1 MLSSGVPPW
10 SADSTRSLSRPPI
23 LRITARWPL
32 ARRHKLLLTLH
43 LVELNSAPITKMRLL
58 TIVLLVSK
66 KTALRW
72 LIHLGGPG
80 LILLGLADNSL
91 IPLPGSSDIVT
102 ILLAAHHRNLWVYYA
117 LMATAGAII
126 GGYLTYRMARKG
138 GKETLEKRFS
148 KKKTDKVYAVFS
160 RWGFAAV
167 AIPALLPP
175 PFPIVPMLLAAGAMQ
190 YSTRK
195 FLTALAV
202 GRGLRFTI
210 LAYLG
215 FHYGRHIVSFFARY
229 YWDVLFVLIAFSVL
243 GGLFGLFEYKR
254 RQKANS
260 PESPHPGLQPRR
272 RGA

>member
-1 MLSSGVPPW
+1 MHL
-10 SADSTRSLSRPPI
+10 
-23 LRITARWPL
+23 L
-32 ARRHKLLLTLH
+32 A
-43 LVELNSAPITKMRLL
+43 
-58 TIVLLVSK
+58 IVLLVSK
-66 KTALRW
+66 KSALRW

-91 IPLPGSSDIVT
+91 IPLPGSTDVVT
-102 ILLAAHHRNLWVYYA
+102 ILLAAHHREPWFYYA
-117 LMATAGAII
+117 IMATVGALL

-148 KKKTDKVYAVFS
+148 KKKVNKVYAIFE

-190 YSTRK
+190 YPTRK

-202 GRGLRFTI
+202 GRGIRFTI

-215 FHYGRHIVSFFARY
+215 FHYGRHIVKFFSQY
-229 YWDVLFVLIAFSVL
+229 YWPVLIGLIAFSVA
-243 GGLFGLFEYKR
+243 GGLYGLFQYKR
-254 RQKANS
+254 RQKSSAS
-260 PESPHPGLQPRR
+260 ETPRPSQARR
-272 RGA
+272 RTA

>member
-1 MLSSGVPPW
+1 M
-10 SADSTRSLSRPPI
+10 
-23 LRITARWPL
+23 
-32 ARRHKLLLTLH
+32 H
-43 LVELNSAPITKMRLL
+43 LL
-58 TIVLLVSK
+58 TIVLLASK
-66 KTALRW
+66 KSALRW
-72 LIHLGGPG
+72 LVHLGGPG
-80 LILLGLADNSL
+80 LILLGLVDNSL
-91 IPLPGSSDIVT
+91 IPLPGSTDIVT
-102 ILLAAHHRNLWVYYA
+102 ILLAAHHRDLWVYYA
-117 LMATAGAII
+117 MMATAGAIL

-148 KKKTDKVYAVFS
+148 KKKTDKVYVIFS

-175 PFPIVPMLLAAGAMQ
+175 PFPILPMLLAAGAMQ

-202 GRGLRFTI
+202 GRGIRFTI

-215 FHYGRHIVSFFARY
+215 VRYGRHIVRFFALY
-229 YWDVLFVLIAFSVL
+229 YWDVLLVLIAFSVL

-260 PESPHPGLQPRR
+260 PESHRPRLQLRR
-272 RGA
+272 RGV

>member
-1 MLSSGVPPW
+1 MKMDW
-10 SADSTRSLSRPPI
+10 
-23 LRITARWPL
+23 L
-32 ARRHKLLLTLH
+32 A
-43 LVELNSAPITKMRLL
+43 I
-58 TIVLLVSK
+58 ILLVSK

-72 LIHLGGPG
+72 LIHLGGPS

-91 IPLPGSSDIVT
+91 IPLPGSTDIVT
-102 ILLAAHHRNLWVYYA
+102 ILLAAHHREPWVYYA
-117 LMATAGAII
+117 IMATAGALI

-138 GKETLEKRFS
+138 GKETLERKFS
-148 KKKTDKVYAVFS
+148 KRTTDKVYAIFS

-202 GRGLRFTI
+202 GRGIRFTI

-215 FHYGRHIVSFFARY
+215 FRYGRHIVSFFARTTGMC
-229 YWDVLFVLIAFSVL
+229 FSFWSHSRCWAHCSACSNTD
-243 GGLFGLFEYKR
+243 GDRKR
-254 RQKANS
+254 MAMKLPARDRNLV
-260 PESPHPGLQPRR
+260 G
-272 RGA
+272 RGPNRFRS